1 MKSEYTAS
9 NCADYTSVGSDHL
22 NSENIPLEGLDVNS
36 FDFQIYWQPSCDDRS
51 YSGQASLGGT
61 KSLMK
66 VSTAFQG
73 VDIAAGVLAHELEH
87 NFGAMHASCISH
99 ENRGAE

>member
-36 FDFQIYWQPSCDDRS
+36 FDFQIYWQPYC
-51 YSGQASLGGT
+51 SGVTFAGTAFVGGT
-61 KSLMK
+61 QSLMNTDA
-66 VSTAFQG
+66 VAAATA
-73 VDIAAGVLAHELEH
+73 AAAAVAV
-87 NFGAMHASCISH
+87 AAAQQPAV
-99 ENRGAE
+99 R

>member
-1 MKSEYTAS
+1 MAS

-36 FDFQIYWQPSCDDRS
+36 FDFQIYWQPSCDDFL
-51 YSGQASLGGT
+51 SGQAYVGGT
-61 KSLMK
+61 QSLMK
-66 VSTAFQG
+66 VNTGFS
-73 VDIAAGVLAHELEH
+73 VDSAAGVLAHELEH